1 VRSMTNPTNTPR
13 WLATAQTTEEHA
25 AEVHATAHADKRIL
39 VRYKETGAIR
49 SIPRE
54 KFNPSIHEIVVKR
67 GGDR

>member
-1 VRSMTNPTNTPR
+1 MEQSTHLR
-13 WLATAQTTEEHA
+13 WLATAQTIEEHA
-25 AEVHATAHADKRIL
+25 AEVHAAAHADTRTL

-54 KFNPSIHEIVVKR
+54 KFDPSIHEIVVKR